1 MAWVAL
7 LIKACGLLIVVLEN
21 VLGFSFEYNGMESAV
36 AKYLRVLREQ
46 LPEFSWETCICKAVD
61 YMLPQ
66 TRVRVFIRG
75 IRRCISDKVPT
86 PATIRICESEAGTHP
101 RGASNTQ
108 SFNYRIAATYLGQ
121 AGTETLQNG
130 P

>member
-1 MAWVAL
+1 M
-7 LIKACGLLIVVLEN
+7 
-21 VLGFSFEYNGMESAV
+21 

-75 IRRCISDKVPT
+75 IRRCISDKVPPPLPPFGSVSLKQALIQGAPPT
-86 PATIRICESEAGTHP
+86 PRASITEVHQHKLAKMEQKLCKMVREKELDSTDLVVGSLNG
-101 RGASNTQ
+101 RGRLC
-108 SFNYRIAATYLGQ
+108 FFWG
-121 AGTETLQNG
+121 G
-130 P
+130 